1 MRAVTLGSRL
11 SGGIKLD
18 DTLRIYRRY
27 AYSYDF
33 VFGAL
38 FEPGRRAAAKLV
50 NGRPHQRVLEVG
62 VGTGLSL
69 PHYRHDARVVGVDV
83 SPEMLAKA
91 SQRVARLG
99 LRHVETI
106 AQADAERL
114 TFADNS
120 FDAVVALYVASVVGD
135 TARFGAELRRVCKA
149 DGHIVVVNHFS
160 TTQGPMRAIE
170 KALASLA
177 RHIGFHADFSLNDF
191 LGASGLHVTAVR
203 PVNLFGYW
211 ILLECVNDK

>member
-1 MRAVTLGSRL
+1 M
-11 SGGIKLD
+11 KLD

-27 AYSYDF
+27 ADSYDS

-38 FEPGRRAAAKLV
+38 FEPGRRAAVKLV
-50 NGRPHQRVLEVG
+50 NDRAHQRVLEVG

-69 PHYRHDARVVGVDV
+69 PYYRRNARVVGVDV
-83 SPEMLAKA
+83 SPEMLTKA
-91 SQRVARLG
+91 RQKVALLG

-106 AQADAERL
+106 AEADAERL
-114 TFADNS
+114 AFADNS
-120 FDAVVALYVASVVGD
+120 FDAVVALYVASVVDD

-149 DGHIVVVNHFS
+149 DGHIIVVNHFS

-170 KALASLA
+170 KALAPLA
-177 RHIGFHADFSLNDF
+177 RHVGFHADFPLNDF

-211 ILLECVNDK
+211 TLLDCVNDK